1 MGPHAVGLAPID
13 RPGPSVRP
21 AINTI
26 ETMKLPTALRL
37 PSRAIR
43 EGAAQLS
50 AAAAVSRA
58 DEQESRWAGAFHG
71 ALIGMALVDL
81 DGTWRAV
88 NPALCRL
95 LGRDEATL
103 LATDF
108 QSLTHPADLDSDLAQ
123 VKRVL
128 AGEIDGYE
136 IEKRFIRPDGEVIWA
151 LLSVALIAVDGEP
164 LYFVSQLQDITA
176 RKTSDAELQRYAE
189 ELSRLARTD
198 PVTGLH
204 NHRDFHALID
214 AELAR
219 ARRSG
224 EEWSLVLLDI
234 DGFADLAAR
243 DRSGGDEVL
252 HHVGTAIGAA
262 CRASDIAA
270 RIGSDEF
277 ALILPGTSNEAALL
291 AAGRIAGEVARRGL
305 VSLSFGAVTWP
316 YDGDTREL
324 LLLRADMQRAAAKAD
339 AGAFAPVAASALG
352 SRALAPVREIVSIAR
367 RHLDMDIAYVAEI
380 AGSEQVF
387 SVIDGDASSFGI
399 SEGDSLELAGTFCER
414 MLSGQIPHLVPDVAD
429 EAELAALPVAR
440 TADIKSYLGVPV
452 TLSNGHVYGTLC
464 GVSHKPAQALG
475 EDHIAVMTSL
485 SRLLTIHL
493 ERGVESEAEGR
504 EQAERTGIHALL
516 SALLARDHYTGEHS
530 RFVVELATRVARE
543 LGLDDSAVRDV
554 EQVALLHDIGK
565 VGIPD
570 AVLQKRD
577 GLSEAE
583 WVLMR
588 QHPVIGAR
596 ILASTRSL
604 AHLAAAVGA
613 EHERFDGEGYPD
625 GLRGDEIPLASRI
638 TFACDAYHA
647 MTSDRPYRRALG
659 ATAAQAELQAGAGAQ
674 FDPRVVAALVR
685 VLQGERRSRAADD
698 ESASVRCDDVLSAR
712 PPRQTPVWT
721 PAVAPTA
728 PAVVGETRAVCRR
741 CGVHVNAIVTRAAL
755 GGSCHNCG
763 SYELEIPDTVS
774 PE

>member
-1 MGPHAVGLAPID
+1 
-13 RPGPSVRP
+13 
-21 AINTI
+21 
-26 ETMKLPTALRL
+26 MKLPTAPRL
-37 PSRAIR
+37 HNRTIR
-43 EGAAQLS
+43 EGTAQLS

-136 IEKRFIRPDGEVIWA
+136 IEKRFLRPNGDVIWA
-151 LLSVALIAVDGEP
+151 LLSVALVAVDGEP

-176 RKTSDAELQRYAE
+176 RKTSDAELQRYTE

-198 PVTGLH
+198 PVTGLR

-214 AELAR
+214 GELAR

-234 DGFADLAAR
+234 DGFADLTAR
-243 DRSGGDEVL
+243 DRSAGDEAL

-277 ALILPGTSNEAALL
+277 ALILPGTSNEAARV
-291 AAGRIAGEVARRGL
+291 AASRIAADVARRGV

-324 LLLRADMQRAAAKAD
+324 LLLRADMQVASAKAQ
-339 AGAFAPVAASALG
+339 AGAFAPVAVENALG

-367 RHLDMDIAYVAEI
+367 RHLDMDVAYVAEI
-380 AGSEQVF
+380 AESEQIF

-399 SEGDSLELAGTFCER
+399 SEGHALELAGTFCQR

-429 EAELAALPVAR
+429 EAELASLPVSRA
-440 TADIKSYLGVPV
+440 ADIRSYLGVPV

-464 GVSHKPAQALG
+464 GISHHPAQTLG
-475 EDHIAVMTSL
+475 DEHIAVMTSL
-485 SRLLTIHL
+485 SRLLSIHL
-493 ERGVESEAEGR
+493 ESGAESEAEGR

-530 RFVVELATRVARE
+530 RFVVELATQVARE
-543 LGLDDSAVRDV
+543 LGLDDAAVRDV

-577 GLSEAE
+577 GLSKTE

-613 EHERFDGEGYPD
+613 EHERFDGQGYPD

-659 ATAAQAELQAGAGAQ
+659 AAAAQAELQAGAGAQ

-685 VLQGERRSRAADD
+685 VLQQEPGSRPRGGVSADGHH
-698 ESASVRCDDVLSAR
+698 DDVLSAH
-712 PPRQTPVWT
+712 PPRQTPLWT
-721 PAVAPTA
+721 PAVASTTPT
-728 PAVVGETRAVCRR
+728 VVGETRAVCRR

-763 SYELEIPDTVS
+763 SYELEIADIA